1 MSFAESRIEGISQRN
16 KNVAAI
22 APHICAMTKAG
33 TSTALMPANESDKER
48 ARVAAGFAK
57 DVEDVNQ
64 YAAVM

>member
-1 MSFAESRIEGISQRN
+1 MSFADSRIEGISQRN

-22 APHICAMTKAG
+22 APHNWATTKGG
-33 TSTALMPANESDKER
+33 TSTARMPANESDRQR
-48 ARVAAGFAK
+48 ASVTAGLAK